1 MKFDLT
7 PVPVE
12 NGFQQWRDTICIATR
27 MPNGILPPIRQK
39 LWISLASNYIREICL
54 DWNKI
59 QSFAFNNCTSSDDD
73 ELGIQIVKDLHRTG
87 CSWSDNEGDRST
99 LKRVLLAFARYN
111 KSIGYCQGLNIL
123 TAVIL
128 QVVDK
133 NEEDALMV
141 LIYLVEKILPN
152 GFFTNNLQALA
163 IDMAVFGE
171 WLRIYNIELHN
182 HLHELQMSSKD
193 ATGTIYE
200 PPLLNVFTIQ
210 WFLTLFAT
218 CLPRRATLRVWDA
231 LLLEGS
237 EILFRTGLVIWSK
250 LATSVLKQHSA
261 DQFYSIMGLLSVQL
275 LDEKIVDADSLIRD
289 IYAFGPFP
297 TTILQDLRQKFSL
310 SITPFQQLTTSDNV
324 TDRSSTKS
332 QRKDGK
338 TIMNTNGLSTKN
350 HSTDEESTPNEEIAN
365 FMSCFSILASPSRNR
380 FEYNSSE
387 QSTSNSVNDNG
398 AVLSRVTPDTY
409 SNTLEIHR
417 TNSVELDIG
426 QLCKQYKKLR
436 ERQKQAQIIMQTA
449 SAEQRNRSQMST
461 LHPNDPRRLGQ
472 TDDRSTVAL
481 SNVILSSSNIS
492 NNKNTSSLTKQHSTV
507 YPITSGPLVNHL
519 LLKVADPKRNMYKK
533 KSSIK
538 SPVSIAHNTRVNCI
552 EDSPRQ
558 TLFNKPLVETSEH
571 EIKQISTKEEVAED
585 EADIQIEIEQLMTS
599 LNLEKPII
607 GKSETIIAT
616 KQGIN
621 DENNATDNE
630 LKSRPESIAFT
641 LYDSGTIQTSLKSN
655 NKNPNIYTTKKCNGP
670 KIAHLQK
677 MNRIGPRY
685 TSFNPFPSRS
695 FNENVA
701 MNGSKLGLYA
711 PR

>member
-380 FEYNSSE
+380 S
-387 QSTSNSVNDNG
+387 
-398 AVLSRVTPDTY
+398 
-409 SNTLEIHR
+409 
-417 TNSVELDIG
+417 
-426 QLCKQYKKLR
+426 
-436 ERQKQAQIIMQTA
+436 A

-558 TLFNKPLVETSEH
+558 TLFNKPLVETS
-571 EIKQISTKEEVAED
+571 
-585 EADIQIEIEQLMTS
+585 
-599 LNLEKPII
+599 
-607 GKSETIIAT
+607 
-616 KQGIN
+616 
-621 DENNATDNE
+621 
-630 LKSRPESIAFT
+630 
-641 LYDSGTIQTSLKSN
+641 
-655 NKNPNIYTTKKCNGP
+655 
-670 KIAHLQK
+670 
-677 MNRIGPRY
+677 
-685 TSFNPFPSRS
+685 
-695 FNENVA
+695 
-701 MNGSKLGLYA
+701 
-711 PR
+711 